1 MGDLVGAFPKTWREL
16 VVVLVRLEAGVR
28 GSRLVLLKEFLRYTA
43 VEVSYS
49 GTSTVQTHS
58 GLPEGG
64 MLGPLCYPLLPMML
78 DRCSAAAGAGISA
91 DAGSA
96 TQADLSGFNALD
108 PGSTTALGQI
118 DAAARLRLRIL
129 LIADDQIM
137 PASNIFSLQA
147 SADLAGEWAT
157 NTPSSTMWTGRPEKT
172 AVLSLGQAALK
183 DIYDQSPVTLAG
195 RPVPCTLLR
204 KWCGIVWDAWLSFIP
219 FMDSCFAAAR
229 AAFKPFCALA
239 RSGAAPLAEIRA
251 VMQAKVEGAF
261 LFGSMFLFMA
271 PGYYEALVS
280 LQLEFERSLLGLAS
294 WVVPEVVRAVGG
306 WQLVWG
312 ERVMADVLAFRAEL
326 WCCSADML
334 VSRVWSEA
342 QHFKGKT
349 FATASQSLVI
359 YFSVGEV
366 HDHPFWGHGA
376 EAKRKALLAYKIS
389 VKNALVARST
399 ARWKSS
405 LQARAGTGIHILA
418 QQYPVSVGHILLDHD
433 RLDLLWDAMSFDSLR
448 LQTLR
453 TSGEDISG
461 QSCCL
466 LCGGLDHGLAHLL
479 TEVYL
484 YTGR

>member
-1 MGDLVGAFPKTWREL
+1 MAIFHPIHGLMLCSRKGSFQAVVRVGQ
-16 VVVLVRLEAGVR
+16 VRSSTPR
-28 GSRLVLLKEFLRYTA
+28 RNQN
-43 VEVSYS
+43 SYASQS
-49 GTSTVQTHS
+49 GRS
-58 GLPEGG
+58 
-64 MLGPLCYPLLPMML
+64 
-78 DRCSAAAGAGISA
+78 
-91 DAGSA
+91 
-96 TQADLSGFNALD
+96 
-108 PGSTTALGQI
+108 
-118 DAAARLRLRIL
+118 
-129 LIADDQIM
+129 
-137 PASNIFSLQA
+137 FSLWF
-147 SADLAGEWAT
+147 D
-157 NTPSSTMWTGRPEKT
+157 
-172 AVLSLGQAALK
+172 
-183 DIYDQSPVTLAG
+183 
-195 RPVPCTLLR
+195 VPL
-204 KWCGIVWDAWLSFIP
+204 
-219 FMDSCFAAAR
+219 
-229 AAFKPFCALA
+229 
-239 RSGAAPLAEIRA
+239 
-251 VMQAKVEGAF
+251 
-261 LFGSMFLFMA
+261 MA

-306 WQLVWG
+306 WQLDWG

-334 VSRVWSEA
+334 VNRLWSEA
-342 QHFKGKT
+342 QHFNGKT